1 MTNFW
6 QALEQAD
13 LTVVEPK
20 REYRLYY
27 DPKSGEPLFYTMQ
40 EEDGAYL
47 EIDEAAYLA
56 QRMDIYIAD
65 GKIHTV
71 KHERLGKLVPSDS
84 GTATHPNDIA
94 VVMDSDT
101 YWTQRTYEHD

>member
-6 QALEQAD
+6 EALEQVD
-13 LTVVEPK
+13 QTQPEFVP
-20 REYRLYY
+20 EYRLYY
-27 DPKSGEPLFYTMQ
+27 DPKSGEPVSYTM
-40 EEDGAYL
+40 E
-47 EIDEAAYLA
+47 EIDGTYIVIDHDTFLA
-56 QRMDIYIAD
+56 MRYDIYVSN
-65 GKIHTV
+65 GKIHPI

-84 GTATHPNDIA
+84 GTATHPNDIT